1 MLKGEFMNTIKPNL
15 RTKITRYISNAKY
28 NREQKNINKYLDLND
43 NIGADAYN
51 QLYSAKKTIA
61 NYAKSKGVTIEI
73 ADAESLL
80 VNDRYEF
87 DIDERFVQRAAKNN
101 LKVTIRPLKKLP
113 MRKGGRLLSTSEF
126 VSKDTSKT
134 HLHTVDNFFMVE
146 IPSDGL
152 QQTRV
157 AKVQHE
163 DNFLR
168 NIYRTIE
175 SRIKAFQQFRK

>member
-1 MLKGEFMNTIKPNL
+1 MKIPPIRSN
-15 RTKITRYISNAKY
+15 ITRFLE
-28 NREQKNINKYLDLND
+28 NRKFEKEQKFLNKYVKIDTNIQGDAFEQLN
-43 NIGADAYN
+43 
-51 QLYSAKKTIA
+51 SARKVMA
-61 NYAKSKGVTIEI
+61 NYAKSKDVTIEI